1 VKTWYT
7 LLKFKDQKHRITKK
21 LTPNHRTIKHIYSS
35 HPLSTDTKNHFPG
48 VTFTHIIS
56 IIVKHTERKLYS
68 FKISKQVSEPM
79 SEMAGIL
86 ELSDQEFLK
95 IMNNMLKTR
104 KKATDKENC

>member
-1 VKTWYT
+1 
-7 LLKFKDQKHRITKK
+7 
-21 LTPNHRTIKHIYSS
+21 
-35 HPLSTDTKNHFPG
+35 
-48 VTFTHIIS
+48 
-56 IIVKHTERKLYS
+56 
-68 FKISKQVSEPM
+68 M